1 MKLHYSYLLTG
12 LLTAAF
18 LFAIVYSYTRFA
30 VTKELENTTLALD
43 AAIAKQELVLTN
55 IADLTKQ
62 NNADEIT
69 EKIVVD
75 CQPTERARFDVL
87 LGKLS
92 NQITPAELSE
102 LDTLFFR
109 CGRFYAD
116 RKAVMAARLVR
127 EVSVYKEYIALRDRV
142 LNTND
147 SLSDRVTLWQRVA
160 DDELTLANS
169 FASLVD
175 AQRDIIM
182 ALLAGKQANSPEVA
196 STLTKVTETKNNMTV
211 TIKQIENARSELSAI

>member
-18 LFAIVYSYTRFA
+18 LFAVVYSYTRFA
-30 VTKELENTTLALD
+30 VTKELENATLALD

>member
-18 LFAIVYSYTRFA
+18 LFAVVYSYTRFA